1 LAYALFDRSSNAGSQ
16 GVWGFE
22 IGSSSD
28 TFVPAKVSSVLASL
42 EPSEEDQEL
51 TSKPFMSDYGSTE
64 IRPQYVTSST
74 DSIEEDQHVTY
85 SVPQLAVEDFIT
97 SYQDVTGTPS
107 TESFYRHRE
116 FPTAK
121 APPRQFPAQQFP
133 PQGPQVI
140 DVEEFD
146 ETGIGKVFYK
156 AWIVLIQTGSKKVQI
171 FRCDILG
178 TFNNFVLFICD
189 S

>member
-1 LAYALFDRSSNAGSQ
+1 MHLTILIWHTLLFDRSSNAGKK
-16 GVWGFE
+16 GVWVFE

-28 TFVPAKVSSVLASL
+28 SIVPAKISNVLESL
-42 EPSEEDQEL
+42 ESSEQDQEM

-64 IRPQYVTSST
+64 IRQQYVTSSM

-85 SVPQLAVEDFIT
+85 SVPQLAAEDFVT

-107 TESFYRHRE
+107 TESFYSHQD

-133 PQGPQVI
+133 PQEPQVI

-146 ETGIGKVFYK
+146 ETGIGKVFCT
-156 AWIVLIQTGSKKVQI
+156 AWFLLSWIGCWIG
-171 FRCDILG
+171 FRKSGHFKEACI
-178 TFNNFVLFICD
+178 TC
-189 S
+189 